1 MKFLKNFL
9 AFILILIII
18 GGAGYIGYTF
28 LFMNHSGHSTTASQ
42 TQSSSEAS
50 GDTKSTVQDQQS
62 GQHSTTSSQVQNSDG
77 QQQSNAQTAM
87 AQSNI
92 ALQNKEKLGRSVAA
106 LNEALRL
113 MTIDPYAPTSSTQQS
128 MSNMQTQHGAAQPA
142 NTPVGQSNQQTGN
155 TPVTAA
161 QGNTTTVN
169 IYPANS
175 DTSNTQTNAMTQSN
189 SMQNMG
195 IYYDPT
201 KMEQLHTGL
210 YKISVGIALLDQLN
224 TELLSQAEYAS
235 ENVQNPAQYYSNRY
249 NLTVQNKN
257 KLAQAL
263 TYINDAANLVNIN
276 PYISSNGLVYDKERM
291 NQIHQSVFKLAE
303 SVAAL
308 NQLND
313 DFTKQAVVL
322 SNTAQN
328 YINNANMNNQSSAH
342 SSHST
347 VTGLFGSLFDNL
359 SMNNIVNIVLVIF
372 IAGLIIGIFGFISSL
387 LKPPAQKT

>member
-18 GGAGYIGYTF
+18 GGAGYIGYSF
-28 LFMNHSGHSTTASQ
+28 LFANHSGHGTTTSQ
-42 TQSSSEAS
+42 TESSSQAS
-50 GDTKSTVQDQQS
+50 GDTKNTVQEQQS
-62 GQHSTTSSQVQNSDG
+62 GQHSTTSSQAHNTDS
-77 QQQSNAQTAM
+77 QQQNNNQISM
-87 AQSNI
+87 VQSNI
-92 ALQNKEKLGRSVAA
+92 ALQNKEKLGKSVAA

-113 MTIDPYAPTSSTQQS
+113 MTIDPYAPTSNTQQD
-128 MSNMQTQHGAAQPA
+128 MGNMQSQHGAAQPA
-142 NTPVGQSNQQTGN
+142 NTPAAQTNQQTGN
-155 TPVTAA
+155 TPATAA

-169 IYPANS
+169 IYPANQ
-175 DTSNTQTNAMTQSN
+175 NTNNAQTNTMAQS
-189 SMQNMG
+189 STMQNMG
-195 IYYDPT
+195 TYYDPT

-210 YKISVGIALLDQLN
+210 YKISVGMALLDQLN
-224 TELLSQAEYAS
+224 TELVNQAEYAS
-235 ENVQNPAQYYSNRY
+235 ENVQNPAQYYTNRY

-257 KLAQAL
+257 KLGQAL
-263 TYINDAANLVNIN
+263 TYINEAANLVNIN
-276 PYISSNGLVYDKERM
+276 PYISANGLVYDKERM

-328 YINNANMNNQSSAH
+328 YINSANMNSQSAAHSNQSAL
-342 SSHST
+342 
-347 VTGLFGSLFDNL
+347 TGIFGGLFDNL
-359 SMNNIVNIVLVIF
+359 SMSNIVNIVLVIF
-372 IAGLIIGIFGFISSL
+372 IVGLIIGIFGFIFSL